1 MTPYATPKHTLTRR
15 ARAAAVAA
23 LVLTVSA
30 PHAQAQAAP
39 PVVTEAQIEAVSGE
53 YGVVTPYEKEVQAGT
68 LSLENYEKLVA
79 IRDQAADHIDEMITR
94 DIGRIGFTKENMIA
108 LLDGHI
114 DALKAA
120 VANKNG
126 AGVADATLQ
135 TGADT
140 INKVALP
147 VQAEVTIVVSYYVDL
162 VRTLT
167 MARAAMPNNNPA
179 LTQHTLETLDEA
191 DRVVAN
197 KMYVERQQME
207 KDADALAHMPAAE
220 KAKMAAKIQEALDN
234 GDIQVDGDG
243 NLTIS
248 AKLQA
253 KMDAAKIASNGS
265 SRGSNG
271 SVVNGN
277 GTVKVGVTGTG
288 GTGTNTGG
296 GNGASPA
303 RSPGAGTSTGTA
315 NAGTP
320 TGNGDPAFSAGNGAN
335 NGAGP
340 SAPNGQASGSGSGD
354 GVNSTATA
362 GGQGSGYSSGGG
374 TGSERPIL
382 YVTTSTNG
390 IPDSIPAMVN
400 GRWTL
405 VNNPA
410 SPRNAQNSDSPPGY
424 LVDGDQA
431 GGDQAGGED
440 GLNALLAEA
449 NAVSSGLNSALADQG
464 LSADSGPVSVTL
476 APIYTGYRVVP
487 GDNGSSVIAVT
498 STQVQVPTAVMTVP
512 STQINVP
519 SPVMTSL
526 DLYPALCG
534 S

>member
-1 MTPYATPKHTLTRR
+1 MKMTPATPRHTLTRR
-15 ARAAAVAA
+15 ARAVAVAA

-39 PVVTEAQIEAVSGE
+39 AVTEAQIEAVSGE

-68 LSLENYEKLVA
+68 LSLENYGKLVA
-79 IRDQAADHIDEMITR
+79 IRDQAAEHIQEMITR

-108 LLDGHI
+108 VLGGHV
-114 DALKAA
+114 DELKAA

-126 AGVADATLQ
+126 EGVADATLQ

-140 INKVALP
+140 INKVGLP
-147 VQAEVTIVVSYYVDL
+147 VQAEITIAVSYYVDL
-162 VRTLT
+162 VRTLV
-167 MARAAMPNNNPA
+167 MARAAMPNNNPT

-265 SRGSNG
+265 SRGGNG

-288 GTGTNTGG
+288 NVGS
-296 GNGASPA
+296 NGASPA
-303 RSPGAGTSTGTA
+303 RSTAPGAA
-315 NAGTP
+315 NAGTQP
-320 TGNGDPAFSAGNGAN
+320 GYSGASGSDPAFSSGNGAGNGAG
-335 NGAGP
+335 NGSG
-340 SAPNGQASGSGSGD
+340 NASGGVSGD

-362 GGQGSGYSSGGG
+362 GGQGSGYSSGDG

-431 GGDQAGGED
+431 GGED
-440 GLNALLAEA
+440 GFNALLAEA
-449 NAVSSGLNSALADQG
+449 NAAASGLNSAIADQG
-464 LSADSGPVSVTL
+464 VDQGSGPVSVTL